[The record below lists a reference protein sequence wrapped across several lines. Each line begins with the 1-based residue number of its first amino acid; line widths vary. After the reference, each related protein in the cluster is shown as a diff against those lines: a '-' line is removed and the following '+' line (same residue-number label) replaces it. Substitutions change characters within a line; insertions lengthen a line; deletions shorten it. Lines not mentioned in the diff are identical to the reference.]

1 MQIPLKNLNVF
12 IILGGIFLIALG
24 YILMSTENFID
35 ASQFSLSLYVSPPLI
50 MVGHA
55 VVAWG
60 IIAGFR
66 KPGTTAAAGDDK
78 FEKATQG

>member
-1 MQIPLKNLNVF
+1 MQIPLKNLNIF

-35 ASQFSLSLYVSPPLI
+35 AKEFSLSLYVSPPLI
-50 MVGHA
+50 IIGHF

-66 KPGTTAAAGDDK
+66 KPGATPSNEK
-78 FEKATQG
+78 FEKATQA